1 MENIFYANTNR
12 EKAGMTILISD
23 RIDGRTRNIIRNKE
37 GLSLMIKGS
46 IYQEYISIL
55 NVYVPNNSV
64 SKYVK
69 QKMIGLER

>member
-37 GLSLMIKGS
+37 GHSLMIKGS